1 MGKYFDMLMED
12 VRMQEGLTACMNC
25 GICTGVCPA
34 AEFYCYDPRQIVNT
48 VQTRDDDAIEK
59 LLRSDTIWYCGECMS
74 CRPRCPRGNTPAYVI
89 QSLRSLSQRLGFFT
103 DSEKG
108 RQQFALKRTIGQN
121 ILSSGY
127 CVRPEFV
134 DPDLHPEQGPVWKWV
149 YDHAKD
155 VFERFGDNYG
165 QNRPR
170 GLPQDRRA
178 KHGGAAQ
185 HIPRNRRLGFLREY
199 RAALRRESARDGLR
213 GSRRRLFPIRIHRQQ
228 RRTRRKIESLR
239 ERTKPPPRT
248 VRQRSGMK
256 TKTKTDSMKKA
267 WKEYQKDIADD
278 NYFYARSCIRQNFF
292 PGSEA
297 AFLNILRNDLGRDVY
312 EDPKHTSCTG
322 IGYHSDIV
330 PLETIMTV
338 VARQFSLMTEAGY
351 ENFTSSCI
359 TSFGIY
365 CEALELWHDFPE
377 QEEKAR
383 EYLYKATGREFRK
396 PKNLAHTSDVI
407 FHHREQI
414 ASQAKY
420 RLIDA
425 ETGRPLRGVEHI
437 GCHYAK
443 IFPKAGVGG
452 SEFPYV
458 LAGMIESWGGEVV
471 DYPERRHCCGF
482 GFRNYLV
489 MANRGYSVA
498 NSKKKFESMA
508 PYKPDFIVANCP
520 GCAMFL
526 DRWQYTISEMEG
538 TFYGQQGRGIPVL
551 TYEEL
556 AGLVLGYDPWQLGM
570 QMHQVAVE
578 PLLDKMGIEYD
589 PAAKYLGK
597 NGKYIGK
604 PADSAIG
611 CYSKPIL

>member
-1 MGKYFDMLMED
+1 
-12 VRMQEGLTACMNC
+12 
-25 GICTGVCPA
+25 
-34 AEFYCYDPRQIVNT
+34 
-48 VQTRDDDAIEK
+48 
-59 LLRSDTIWYCGECMS
+59 
-74 CRPRCPRGNTPAYVI
+74 
-89 QSLRSLSQRLGFFT
+89 
-103 DSEKG
+103 
-108 RQQFALKRTIGQN
+108 
-121 ILSSGY
+121 
-127 CVRPEFV
+127 
-134 DPDLHPEQGPVWKWV
+134 
-149 YDHAKD
+149 
-155 VFERFGDNYG
+155 
-165 QNRPR
+165 
-170 GLPQDRRA
+170 
-178 KHGGAAQ
+178 
-185 HIPRNRRLGFLREY
+185 
-199 RAALRRESARDGLR
+199 
-213 GSRRRLFPIRIHRQQ
+213 
-228 RRTRRKIESLR
+228 
-239 ERTKPPPRT
+239 
-248 VRQRSGMK
+248 
-256 TKTKTDSMKKA
+256 MKKA

-520 GCAMFL
+520 GLRDVPRPLAIHDL
-526 DRWQYTISEMEG
+526 RNG
-538 TFYGQQGRGIPVL
+538 RHVLRPAGRGIPVL

-556 AGLVLGYDPWQLGM
+556 AGLVLGYEIRGSSAADASGRRSSRCSTRWGSSTTRRPSISARTENTSASRPTRRSAAIRNLYCNPMENKRVVIIGGGIAGM
-570 QMHQVAVE
+570 QAAVTLSE
-578 PLLDKMGIEYD
+578 MGIASVIVEKEERLGGKLNRWD
-589 PAAKYLGK
+589 RLFPTMTLPARCSSRCA
-597 NGKYIGK
+597 
-604 PADSAIG
+604 SA
-611 CYSKPIL
+611 